1 MSSAA
6 LAREILTRSDFQAVR
21 AGKDPLIGTGNA
33 DTEGSVLAARLVRT
47 ASTCWTRFS
56 L

>member
-1 MSSAA
+1 
-6 LAREILTRSDFQAVR
+6 VR
-21 AGKDPLIGTGNA
+21 AEKDPLIGTGNA

-56 L
+56 LWTAFVQVLVQTMDSYDT